1 MVPSMSPVTPRMEV
15 LTPSGVD
22 GAGCN
27 GGHWKHAAHRLSP
40 TRRRNHYRLGTYRF
54 RCVPPDRPPG
64 GRFFNFCTDGPCPG
78 GGSARTLHRDGR
90 VGRWAGPLQGRTDGT
105 DTDGTDTDS
114 TDTDSTDKDTRDVSS
129 YKVGVIGGDGIGPD
143 VLAEALKVVD
153 AAGVTLDT
161 TEYELGAKRYI
172 RTGEVLPDSVL
183 EEISGQDAILLGAIG
198 AAIGSTEV
206 PPGTLERG
214 LLLKLRFALDLYINL
229 RLHRHPGEHRRHL
242 RRRGRV
248 PPQGH
253 PLRGRHPR
261 VGQHPPR
268 RRALRPV
275 RLRPGRDPRA

>member
-1 MVPSMSPVTPRMEV
+1 MP
-15 LTPSGVD
+15 
-22 GAGCN
+22 
-27 GGHWKHAAHRLSP
+27 W
-40 TRRRNHYRLGTYRF
+40 
-54 RCVPPDRPPG
+54 
-64 GRFFNFCTDGPCPG
+64 

-105 DTDGTDTDS
+105 DTDGTDTDSTDTDSTDTDS

-214 LLLKLRFALDLYINL
+214 LLLKFCTSCSRPPLGGF
-229 RLHRHPGEHRRHL
+229 RHL
-242 RRRGRV
+242 APPLTIHKVWRAGV
-248 PPQGH
+248 PAPAAHRWCLAMRLTKQQAFCCY
-253 PLRGRHPR
+253 LS
-261 VGQHPPR
+261 
-268 RRALRPV
+268 PV
-275 RLRPGRDPRA
+275 NPFFYITD